1 MEDFVRQ
8 SLLPLVVPIN
18 TETLKMLN
26 DDERKVVLIIL
37 EDDSD
42 ENSTQLVQVLKSAA
56 NANRDLVF
64 GYVGIKQW
72 DEFVETFDVS
82 KSSQLPKLL
91 VWDRNEEYELVSKA
105 SSVINIYSVLL
116 VVHDSIKSIILLFPI
131 C

>member
-1 MEDFVRQ
+1 
-8 SLLPLVVPIN
+8 
-18 TETLKMLN
+18 MLN
-26 DDERKVVLIIL
+26 DDERKVVLTIL

-42 ENSTQLVQVLKSAA
+42 ENSTQLVRVLRSAA

-91 VWDRNEEYELVSKA
+91 VWDRNEEYELVSKS

-116 VVHDSIKSIILLFPI
+116 VVHNSIKSIILFFPV